1 MAEKLVFVVLCVL
14 CFSRLGDSQ
23 NTNLTLFK
31 ISPCN
36 EAVVDTVSRFKS
48 DIYAVEFDLSNCS
61 NVSSVDEDDMKI
73 VSLWW

>member
-1 MAEKLVFVVLCVL
+1 MAEKLVFVVLSVL
-14 CFSRLGDSQ
+14 CFSGLGDCQ

-61 NVSSVDEDDMKI
+61 NVSSVEDDMKI